1 MIFQTLS
8 RKSQKPWSITRRRRE
23 CCRAQWWHSGQP
35 LLKLGNSC
43 CTRFGEN
50 DHHCFVWCRHLYNFH
65 LPYWKYFHNKTDQ
78 WPPEWS
84 DSISLALSAYLVFKL
99 SKTKME
105 KANNQL
111 KFIGRSKQNIWIF
124 KSRLI
129 FHMALNLRYKTLV
142 LNMNQLKSKNK
153 HLSSLFIK

>member
-1 MIFQTLS
+1 MYCAVVYSAYMHLNLSSHFIIRTQTQHHFMISWYIMIFQTLS
-8 RKSQKPWSITRRRRE
+8 RKSQKPWSITPMRRE
-23 CCRAQWWHSGQP
+23 CCRAQWWHSGQT

-43 CTRFGEN
+43 IHPHCTRFGEN
-50 DHHCFVWCRHLYNFH
+50 DNHCFVWCRHLYNFH

-111 KFIGRSKQNIWIF
+111 KFIGRSKQN
-124 KSRLI
+124 S
-129 FHMALNLRYKTLV
+129 
-142 LNMNQLKSKNK
+142 
-153 HLSSLFIK
+153 

>member
-1 MIFQTLS
+1 MNICSFLHLNLSSHFIIRTQTQHHFMISWYIMIFQTLS
-8 RKSQKPWSITRRRRE
+8 RKSQKPWSITPMRRE
-23 CCRAQWWHSGQP
+23 CCRAQWWHSGQT

-43 CTRFGEN
+43 IHPHCTRFGEN

-65 LPYWKYFHNKTDQ
+65 LPNWKYFHNKTDQ

-111 KFIGRSKQNIWIF
+111 KFIGRSKQN
-124 KSRLI
+124 S
-129 FHMALNLRYKTLV
+129 
-142 LNMNQLKSKNK
+142 
-153 HLSSLFIK
+153 

>member
-1 MIFQTLS
+1 MHICSFLNLNLSSHFIIRTQTQHHFMISWYIMIFQTLS
-8 RKSQKPWSITRRRRE
+8 RKSQKPWSITPMRRE
-23 CCRAQWWHSGQP
+23 CCRAQWWHSGQT

-43 CTRFGEN
+43 IHPHCTRFGEN

-65 LPYWKYFHNKTDQ
+65 LPNWKYFHNKTDQ

-111 KFIGRSKQNIWIF
+111 KFIGRSKQN
-124 KSRLI
+124 S
-129 FHMALNLRYKTLV
+129 
-142 LNMNQLKSKNK
+142 
-153 HLSSLFIK
+153 